1 MLVLS
6 RKEDQVIV
14 IDGRIRVRVVEIRGS
29 QVRLG
34 IEAPQEVT
42 IFRAEIDRSGA
53 LPGAASLTC
62 PVPEPLYA

>member
-34 IEAPQEVT
+34 IEAPKEVPV
-42 IFRAEIDRSGA
+42 FREEISPSRA
-53 LPGAASLTC
+53 LPAAPTLSC
-62 PVPEPLYA
+62 PIPEPLCV

>member
-34 IEAPQEVT
+34 IEAPKEVPV
-42 IFRAEIDRSGA
+42 FREEISPSRV
-53 LPGAASLTC
+53 LPTTTTLAC
-62 PVPEPLYA
+62 PIAEPLCV